1 LWQEH
6 WHLELKQLVE
16 VELLQMQQQVLQQ
29 ASQNVH
35 HHHHQ
40 MELVE
45 VLELH
50 LKLLD
55 MQQ

>member
-35 HHHHQ
+35 HHHQ